1 MNKKVNLI
9 RENYTTKNCANC
21 FKINEKITKEKK
33 FECEYCKKKNGQRHE
48 CSEKYN
54 DNKYKYMRT

>member
-33 FECEYCKKKNGQRHE
+33 FECEYCKKKMDRDMNAAKNMMII
-48 CSEKYN
+48 SIN
-54 DNKYKYMRT
+54 I